1 MKRLSVC
8 YACYMIY
15 AIELILALDGKFRA
29 MQLHLISI
37 TERSDE
43 AEDHDENKNEQLHH
57 FVDESYLIAKLG

>member
-1 MKRLSVC
+1 
-8 YACYMIY
+8 MIY
-15 AIELILALDGKFRA
+15 AIELMLALDGKFRA